1 MLFVQEEKNCLMEQ
15 NRIVSRNKPQI
26 FGYLI
31 YEKPNTQYSG
41 ERVTFL
47 INGADSTT

>member
-1 MLFVQEEKNCLMEQ
+1 MIFVQEEKNWLMEWK
-15 NRIVSRNKPQI
+15 RIMSRNKPQI

-41 ERVTFL
+41 EWITFL